1 MNHPKV
7 AIIGTGNLATHLAR
21 NVEKAGFRV
30 SEVYGRNKSK
40 AHAIAN
46 QLYDSNAVNDLDLS
60 NSSATLFFLCISDSA
75 IEEVAN
81 KIIIPE
87 NGILIHCSGATSI
100 QAIAKNDAEYGVFYP
115 IQTFSQKRKIAFE
128 GLNICIE
135 ASNVAT
141 EDILEDLAKKMG
153 AIPCFM
159 SSDQRIVLHLSAVFA
174 CNFSNHFFRIAQELL
189 QKEGLPF
196 GLLQQLTQETINKSF
211 ELGPHQTQTGPAVR
225 EDYITM
231 AEHEALLSQQ
241 PEWKELYLHI
251 SEDII
256 RMKNNN

>member
-1 MNHPKV
+1 MNHPKI

-46 QLYDSNAVNDLDLS
+46 QLYDSNAVNDLDFS
-60 NSSATLFFLCISDSA
+60 ISKATLFFLCVSDSA

-81 KIIIPE
+81 EMIVPT

-100 QAIAKNDAEYGVFYP
+100 QAIAKKDVEYGVFYP
-115 IQTFSQKRKIAFE
+115 IQTFSQKRKISFE

-141 EDILEDLAKKMG
+141 EDILETLAKKMG

-159 SSDQRIVLHLSAVFA
+159 SSEQRMVLHLSAVFA
-174 CNFSNHFFRIAQELL
+174 CNFSNYFFRIAQELL
-189 QKEGLPF
+189 KKEGLPF
-196 GLLQQLTQETINKSF
+196 GLLQQLAQETINKSF
-211 ELGPHQTQTGPAVR
+211 ELGPDKSQTGPAVR
-225 EDYITM
+225 EDYFTI
-231 AEHEALLSQQ
+231 AEHEALLTDQ
-241 PEWKELYLHI
+241 PEWKELYLQI

-256 RMKNNN
+256 RMKNSN

>member
-1 MNHPKV
+1 MNHQKIS
-7 AIIGTGNLATHLAR
+7 IIGTGNLATHLAK

-46 QLYDSNAVNDLDLS
+46 QLYDSNAVNDLDFS
-60 NSSATLFFLCISDSA
+60 NSKASLFFLCVSDSA

-81 KIIIPE
+81 TIIVPE
-87 NGILIHCSGATSI
+87 NSILIHCSGAISI
-100 QAIAKNDAEYGVFYP
+100 KAISKNDIEYGVFYP
-115 IQTFSQKRKIAFE
+115 IQTFSQKRKISFK

-135 ASNVAT
+135 ASNIAT
-141 EDILEDLAKKMG
+141 EDFLEALAKKMG

-159 SSDQRIVLHLSAVFA
+159 SSEQRIILHLTAVFA

-189 QKEGLPF
+189 KKEGLPF

-211 ELGPHQTQTGPAVR
+211 ELGPEKSQTGPAVR
-225 EDYITM
+225 EDYFTM
-231 AEHEALLSQQ
+231 SEHETLLAKQS
-241 PEWKELYLHI
+241 EWKDLYLQI

-256 RMKNNN
+256 RMKNSN